1 MKSSHR
7 NRKQQGGRVGL
18 RAEPRAHW
26 RFVVTMY
33 NEINQ
38 KGSVQSFS
46 RDLCCSDAA
55 AYRLA
60 CFIRGFL
67 KFNVSNTRGDGAD
80 TGACVKWVE
89 GTLWR
94 EDTQQ

>member
-1 MKSSHR
+1 M
-7 NRKQQGGRVGL
+7 GL

-26 RFVVTMY
+26 RFVVTTY

-67 KFNVSNTRGDGAD
+67 KFNVSNTRRDGAN